1 MQLALSLD
9 TCVPLAPQHD
19 FPPAKDELAANT
31 PAANNA
37 KVVLI
42 MHLRQHELRNVQW
55 AVTAPSPQL
64 RHRGSA
70 EISLKLRDVIPS
82 RGDDEGPRYV
92 SGRCK
97 LASVISAV
105 FVRSLACARDDAYC
119 KATRGPTEAT
129 CRGFAAGSLRL
140 VRDDYFNLNSILP
153 FLASAMMVCPSP
165 NFPSRMLMLSG
176 SRSRCWIARFN
187 GRAP

>member
-31 PAANNA
+31 PAATNA

-42 MHLRQHELRNVQW
+42 MHLRQHELRNVQCV
-55 AVTAPSPQL
+55 AS
-64 RHRGSA
+64 
-70 EISLKLRDVIPS
+70 VIPES
-82 RGDDEGPRYV
+82 RRRRETVGGARGRRQDPRYV

-105 FVRSLACARDDAYC
+105 FVRSLACARDDAHC
-119 KATRGPTEAT
+119 KKTRGPQK
-129 CRGFAAGSLRL
+129 LRE
-140 VRDDYFNLNSILP
+140 RF
-153 FLASAMMVCPSP
+153 
-165 NFPSRMLMLSG
+165 
-176 SRSRCWIARFN
+176 RSRI
-187 GRAP
+187 P

>member
-42 MHLRQHELRNVQW
+42 MHLRQHELRNVQCV
-55 AVTAPSPQL
+55 AS
-64 RHRGSA
+64 
-70 EISLKLRDVIPS
+70 VIPS

-97 LASVISAV
+97 LS
-105 FVRSLACARDDAYC
+105 FRYQRSFREVLACARDDAHC
-119 KATRGPTEAT
+119 KDQ
-129 CRGFAAGSLRL
+129 GSYGSYVSRF
-140 VRDDYFNLNSILP
+140 RSRIP
-153 FLASAMMVCPSP
+153 LASPGMTTST
-165 NFPSRMLMLSG
+165 
-176 SRSRCWIARFN
+176 
-187 GRAP
+187 

>member
-42 MHLRQHELRNVQW
+42 MHLRQHELWNVQCV
-55 AVTAPSPQL
+55 AS
-64 RHRGSA
+64 
-70 EISLKLRDVIPS
+70 VIPS

-105 FVRSLACARDDAYC
+105 FVRSLACTRDEAYC
-119 KATRGPTEAT
+119 KRPGVQ
-129 CRGFAAGSLRL
+129 RKLR
-140 VRDDYFNLNSILP
+140 VSF
-153 FLASAMMVCPSP
+153 
-165 NFPSRMLMLSG
+165 
-176 SRSRCWIARFN
+176 RSRIPSARP
-187 GRAP
+187 G

>member
-42 MHLRQHELRNVQW
+42 MHLRHHELRNVQCV
-55 AVTAPSPQL
+55 AS
-64 RHRGSA
+64 
-70 EISLKLRDVIPS
+70 VIAS
-82 RGDDEGPRYV
+82 RGDDEGPRYA

-97 LASVISAV
+97 LTSVISAV
-105 FVRSLACARDDAYC
+105 FVRSLARARDDALR
-119 KATRGPTEAT
+119 KTRGPPN
-129 CRGFAAGSLRL
+129 LRE
-140 VRDDYFNLNSILP
+140 RF
-153 FLASAMMVCPSP
+153 
-165 NFPSRMLMLSG
+165 
-176 SRSRCWIARFN
+176 RSRDPLGFRP
-187 GRAP
+187 G

>member
-42 MHLRQHELRNVQW
+42 MHLRQHELWNVQCV
-55 AVTAPSPQL
+55 AS
-64 RHRGSA
+64 
-70 EISLKLRDVIPS
+70 VIPS

-105 FVRSLACARDDAYC
+105 FGSPGLALGMRRIAKDQ
-119 KATRGPTEAT
+119 GP
-129 CRGFAAGSLRL
+129 RKLRE
-140 VRDDYFNLNSILP
+140 RF
-153 FLASAMMVCPSP
+153 
-165 NFPSRMLMLSG
+165 
-176 SRSRCWIARFN
+176 RSRI
-187 GRAP
+187 P

>member
-42 MHLRQHELRNVQW
+42 MHLRQHELRNVQC
-55 AVTAPSPQL
+55 
-64 RHRGSA
+64 
-70 EISLKLRDVIPS
+70 VIPS

-105 FVRSLACARDDAYC
+105 FVRSLLALGM
-119 KATRGPTEAT
+119 TRIAKDQGSTEAT
-129 CRGFAAGSLRL
+129 
-140 VRDDYFNLNSILP
+140 
-153 FLASAMMVCPSP
+153 
-165 NFPSRMLMLSG
+165 
-176 SRSRCWIARFN
+176 
-187 GRAP
+187 